1 MLRAILNR
9 STGYVFGFGAILLV
23 AGCCS
28 TNSSVVLPPTINSV
42 SPLTAS
48 DGACPN
54 TSVTATF
61 SEAMNPA
68 TINSSTFTLQG
79 PGTSAVAGV
88 VTYNAASGTATFTPS
103 ALLGSGVAYTATLT
117 IGIVDAK
124 GIPLASNYTWTFTTA
139 ANGCNPPPSVTAI
152 TPVANSTTACPNSV
166 VTATFSQPM
175 NTGSINAT
183 TFTLSPGVTG
193 TVSHD
198 ASNTIFTLTPS
209 SSLAAGKTYTATIST
224 GAEDIYGNF
233 LPANYVFSFTTAANG
248 CHPAPTIIAVTP
260 AAGSTT
266 ACPNAAVTA
275 TFSEPMN
282 IATINSSSFTLA
294 PGVVG
299 TISHDATNT
308 IFTLTPSSS
317 LSAATNYTATIS
329 TAAQDTFGNSLAS
342 NDVWNFTTAANS
354 CQPPPTVT
362 SVVAAAGAT
371 GVCPNKVITAT
382 FSQPMQATSINAQ
395 TFLVTGPGTAGI
407 TGTVSYDAAN
417 NTAIFAPSASLP
429 LNTTFTATITT
440 GAKDTYGNNLASN
453 FVWTFATG
461 ANTCLPAAPP
471 VSVTPPSGVTG
482 ICPNTVITVTYA
494 QAMNPTTI
502 TTSDFTVVSSSGTNV
517 AGSVTHD
524 VANKVYTF
532 TPTAAL
538 SLSTAYTVK
547 ITTAAQDAFGNSM
560 ASNYVWTFTTGA
572 STCIVGTG
580 NPPSVILVTPA
591 GSSSGVC
598 LNSVATATFNEAM
611 NPATINTNT
620 FTIAPGITGTVTLDA
635 TDKVATFTPSASFA
649 VSTTYT
655 AMISTGAQSAGG
667 TPLAAN
673 YPWSFTTSSQACQP
687 PVPLG
692 TAANYGILG
701 AATVTNT
708 GLTVITGENLG
719 LSPGSSV
726 TGFPPG
732 VLTPPAI
739 EDITDPA
746 AAQAQLDA
754 TIAYNYMAGLPLG
767 AALPSDLSGL
777 TLTPGL
783 YKNAS
788 TVALNSGTV
797 TLDAQGNSNAV
808 FIFQIGTTLTTIGN
822 TQVLL
827 TGGAQAANVYWQVG
841 SAATL
846 GTYST
851 FEGTIIALQSVT
863 LQTGATLVGRALAL
877 NGAVTMDTNMVT
889 AP

>member
-1 MLRAILNR
+1 MSRATLQR
-9 STGYVFGFGAILLV
+9 FMGWFLAFGAVLLIV
-23 AGCCS
+23 GCC
-28 TNSSVVLPPTINSV
+28 TTDSSVVTGPTVLSVTPLLNSNG
-42 SPLTAS
+42 S
-48 DGACPN
+48 CPN
-54 TSVTATF
+54 TALTATF
-61 SEAMNPA
+61 GEAMNPV
-68 TINSSTFTLQG
+68 TISTATFTVQG
-79 PGTSAVAGV
+79 PGTTAVAGI
-88 VTYNAASGTATFTPS
+88 VTYNAANNTATFTPS
-103 ALLGSGVAYTATLT
+103 ALLGDGVAYIATLT
-117 IGIVDAK
+117 TGIVDHK
-124 GIPLASNYTWTFTTA
+124 GIPLASSYTWGFTTA

-152 TPVANSTTACPNSV
+152 TPVSGSSTACPNALV
-166 VTATFSQPM
+166 VATFSQPM
-175 NTGSINAT
+175 NTGSINTT

-193 TVSHD
+193 TISHD
-198 ASNTIFTLTPS
+198 ASNSIFTFTPS
-209 SSLAAGKTYTATIST
+209 SSLIAGTTYTATIST

-233 LPANYVFSFTTAANG
+233 LPTAYTWTFTTAANG

-260 AAGSTT
+260 APGSTT
-266 ACPNAAVTA
+266 ACPNSAVTA

-282 IATINSSSFTLA
+282 ISTINPSSFTLA
-294 PGVVG
+294 PGIVG
-299 TISHDATNT
+299 TITHDSTNT

-329 TAAQDTFGNSLAS
+329 TAAKDTYGNSLAS
-342 NDVWNFTTAANS
+342 NDVWSFTTAANS

-362 SVVAAAGAT
+362 SVLAAAGAT
-371 GVCPNKVITAT
+371 GVCPNRVVSAT
-382 FSQPMQATSINAQ
+382 FSQAMEANTINAQ
-395 TFLVTGPGTAGI
+395 TFLITGPGTTGI
-407 TGTVSYDAAN
+407 TGTVSYDATSH
-417 NTAIFAPSASLP
+417 TAIFTPGASLP
-429 LNTTFTATITT
+429 LNTSFTATITT
-440 GAKDTYGNNLASN
+440 GVKDTYGNNLASN
-453 FVWTFATG
+453 YVWTFATG
-461 ANTCLPAAPP
+461 ANTCLPAPPP
-471 VSVTPPSGVTG
+471 VSVTPPSSATG

-494 QAMNPTTI
+494 QAMNPATI
-502 TTSDFTVVSSSGTNV
+502 TTTDFTVVSSGGTVV

-524 VANKVYTF
+524 AANKVFTF

-547 ITTAAQDAFGNSM
+547 ITTAAQDAFGNAM
-560 ASNYVWTFTTGA
+560 ASNYSWTFTTGT
-572 STCIVGTG
+572 STCVVAG
-580 NPPSVILVTPA
+580 PPTVIAVTPLA
-591 GSSSGVC
+591 NAIGTC
-598 LNSVATATFNEAM
+598 LNSVATATFSEAM
-611 NPATINTNT
+611 NPTTINTNT
-620 FTIAPGITGTVTLDA
+620 FTLAPGITGTVTLDA
-635 TDKVATFTPSASFA
+635 TDKVATFTPSANLA

-655 AMISTGAQSAGG
+655 ATISTGAQSSGG

-732 VLTPPAI
+732 ILTPPAI

-797 TLDAQGNSNAV
+797 TLDAQGNQNAV

-877 NGAVTMDTNMVT
+877 NGAVTMDTNLVT

>member
-1 MLRAILNR
+1 MLRATLQR
-9 STGYVFGFGAILLV
+9 FMGWFLTFGAILLI
-23 AGCCS
+23 AGCCA
-28 TNSSVVLPPTINSV
+28 TDSSVVAGPTVLSV
-42 SPLTAS
+42 SPLLNS
-48 DGACPN
+48 NGSCPN
-54 TSVTATF
+54 TALTATF
-61 SEAMNPA
+61 GEAMNPA
-68 TINSSTFTLQG
+68 TINTTTFTVQG
-79 PGTSAVAGV
+79 PGTTAVAGI
-88 VTYNAASGTATFTPS
+88 VTYNSASNTATFTPS
-103 ALLGSGVAYTATLT
+103 ALLGDGTAYTATLT
-117 IGIVDAK
+117 TGIVNSK
-124 GIPLASNYTWTFTTA
+124 GIPLASNYSWTFTTA
-139 ANGCNPPPSVTAI
+139 ANGCNPPPSVTVI
-152 TPVANSTTACPNSV
+152 TPVAGSATACPNAV

-175 NTGSINAT
+175 NTGSINT
-183 TFTLSPGVTG
+183 STFTLSPGVTG

-198 ASNTIFTLTPS
+198 ASNSIFTLTPS
-209 SSLAAGKTYTATIST
+209 ASLVAGTTYTATIST

-233 LPANYVFSFTTAANG
+233 LPTNYTWTFTTAANG
-248 CHPAPTIIAVTP
+248 CHPAPTIISVTP

-266 ACPNAAVTA
+266 ACPNSAVTA

-282 IATINSSSFTLA
+282 ISTINASSFTLS

-299 TISHDATNT
+299 TISHDSTNT

-317 LSAATNYTATIS
+317 LAAATNYTATIS
-329 TAAQDTFGNSLAS
+329 TAAKDTYGNSLAN
-342 NDVWNFTTAANS
+342 NDVWSFTTAANS

-362 SVVAAAGAT
+362 SVLAAAGAT
-371 GVCPNKVITAT
+371 GVCPNKVVTAT
-382 FSQPMQATSINAQ
+382 FSQAMQSSTINAQ
-395 TFLVTGPGTAGI
+395 TFVLTGPGSTAI
-407 TGTVSYDAAN
+407 TGTVSYDAAS

-440 GAKDTYGNNLASN
+440 GVKDTYGNNLASN
-453 FVWTFATG
+453 YVWTFATG
-461 ANTCLPAAPP
+461 ANTCLPAPPP
-471 VSVTPPSGVTG
+471 VSVTPPSGATG

-494 QAMNPTTI
+494 QAMNPATI
-502 TTSDFTVVSSSGTNV
+502 TTADFTVVSSGGTVV

-524 VANKVYTF
+524 VANKVFTF
-532 TPTAAL
+532 TPTTAL

-547 ITTAAQDAFGNSM
+547 ITTGAQDAFGNAM
-560 ASNYVWTFTTGA
+560 ASNYSWTFTTGTG
-572 STCIVGTG
+572 TCT
-580 NPPSVILVTPA
+580 LVTGPPA
-591 GSSSGVC
+591 VTAVTPLANAGGAC
-598 LNSVATATFNEAM
+598 LNSVATATFSEAM

-620 FTIAPGITGTVTLDA
+620 FTLAPGITGAVTLDA
-635 TDKVATFTPSASFA
+635 TDKVATFTPSANLA
-649 VSTTYT
+649 VSTTYAAT
-655 AMISTGAQSAGG
+655 ITTGAQSSGG

-673 YPWSFTTSSQACQP
+673 YTWSFTTSSQACQP

-732 VLTPPAI
+732 ILTPPAI

-754 TIAYNYMAGLPLG
+754 AIAYNYMAGLPLG

-788 TVALNSGTV
+788 TVSINSGTV
-797 TLDAQGNSNAV
+797 TLDAQGNQNAV

-827 TGGAQAANVYWQVG
+827 AGGAQAANVYWQVG

-863 LQTGATLVGRALAL
+863 LQTGASLVGRALAL
-877 NGAVTMDTNMVT
+877 NGAVTMDTNLVT